1 MFWNLENFF
10 DHRDGGYSSSDAEF
24 SAAGSRHWTFGR
36 LLRKCEGI
44 AKTILLAAE
53 EAGGLPDIIG
63 FAEVEN
69 KAVLHTLLKRTLL
82 DKCGYKIVHFES
94 PDRRGIDVA
103 LIYRAVALALR
114 AARPVRI
121 TAAQGQDSLRT
132 RDILLAEFLQ
142 QGGGS
147 FSVAVNHH
155 PSKFGGGESQWRRLA
170 ALEARCPAPPDA
182 FCETLARFRGMRP
195 EPESLALFA
204 LAIKR
209 IDGAADDGRFER
221 QLRQRAAECLRLNA
235 NDATSH
241 GGGLYA
247 CALARSFLTEAI
259 P

>member
-1 MFWNLENFF
+1 MGSASKSLPLWG
-10 DHRDGGYSSSDAEF
+10 RWPAVGGSDEVDVQQ
-24 SAAGSRHWTFGR
+24 
-36 LLRKCEGI
+36 RK
-44 AKTILLAAE
+44 
-53 EAGGLPDIIG
+53 
-63 FAEVEN
+63 VN
-69 KAVLHTLLKRTLL
+69 
-82 DKCGYKIVHFES
+82 
-94 PDRRGIDVA
+94 DVA
-103 LIYRAVALALR
+103 LGGLLYLTPGPAWLA
-114 AARPVRI
+114 
-121 TAAQGQDSLRT
+121 D
-132 RDILLAEFLQ
+132 
-142 QGGGS
+142 
-147 FSVAVNHH
+147 
-155 PSKFGGGESQWRRLA
+155 
-170 ALEARCPAPPDA
+170 LEARFPAPPDA